1 GAGLRRRHP
10 VDLVEAEQ
18 RRVLLVAGRRTGG
31 ALQVVALAHAEPADL
46 GGGDVHVAPAGQE
59 AARPHEAVALVTD
72 LEQALDLDRLAGRL
86 ERAGLA
92 LPFPLVLA
100 AAVGGGG
107 VEAPVAAPP
116 PAAPAAALA
125 VALPGLGLGALGP
138 GARLTAR
145 AGSLVVALGGDRAGA
160 ATVAAGAVRPQRRG
174 LGLDR
179 RGLGGGGG
187 GLGRSAEG
195 EPLRF
200 GRGRLGG
207 GRRGGLGRR
216 PRGGLGGRAPA
227 PVGLRRLGRRG
238 RRLGRLGVGGLLAG
252 GPLLGLLPGRL
263 GDRRPAGRFVEDRL
277 DEVRLAEAG
286 RPPDAHG
293 GRDLVQLVTVA
304 QPELG
309 PFGGELPRSGHRSCV
324 LLADASKIRWDG
336 RLRSSTGSCG
346 PGRGPACPL
355 RDGMP
360 SIARLTTSSMTWAS
374 VASRL

>member
-1 GAGLRRRHP
+1 MSVTSSGRSSTSSTIRCTSGLLRSMEWTICFMI
-10 VDLVEAEQ
+10 V
-18 RRVLLVAGRRTGG
+18 VLPAFGG
-31 ALQVVALAHAEPADL
+31 ETM
-46 GGGDVHVAPAGQE
+46 
-59 AARPHEAVALVTD
+59 RP
-72 LEQALDLDRLAGRL
+72 RW
-86 ERAGLA
+86 
-92 LPFPLVLA
+92 PFPIGETRSTMRPVRLLGSPGISRRSFSSGNRGVRSSKRGRVLA
-100 AAVGGGG
+100 AAVGEGG

-138 GARLTAR
+138 GAWLTAR
-145 AGSLVVALGGDRAGA
+145 AGALVVALGGDRAGA

-216 PRGGLGGRAPA
+216 PRSGLGGRAPA